1 MKKDIL
7 WQFDDPQ
14 KRAFPELK
22 QIITSNQVL
31 KFYNPMLPIKLTT
44 DASQNGAILEQKHDE
59 AEKNY
64 SQIEKEILSIVFGC
78 EKFNE
83 MLYGNKF
90 LVVND
95 HTDEATPEGTSTN
108 SEIYVKTSAL

>member
-1 MKKDIL
+1 MAKVIL

-14 KRAFPELK
+14 KRAFSESK
-22 QIITSNQVL
+22 QIITSNQVW
-31 KFYNPMLPIKLTT
+31 KFYNPMFPIKLTT
-44 DASQNGAILEQKHDE
+44 DASQNGLGAILEQKQDE
-59 AEKNY
+59 KWLPVAFSSRALPRDENNY
-64 SQIEKEILSIVFGC
+64 SQIEKETLSIVFGC

-95 HTDEATPEGTSTN
+95 HKP
-108 SEIYVKTSAL
+108 Y